1 MTFIQNITIQNN
13 IRLAARTH
21 FWQNFH
27 TSLVLLIPAE
37 GCRLLSDV
45 IGQCLRKL
53 TCTIKSFYDL
63 TWDRLNYL
71 ILGAD
76 YMSRVVP
83 ACRVD
88 SAKRVDYE
96 IAITCTRP
104 AGLSLLITI

>member
-1 MTFIQNITIQNN
+1 MFCTYIQHIHIHILQD
-13 IRLAARTH
+13 A
-21 FWQNFH
+21 
-27 TSLVLLIPAE
+27 VLGVVVSKA
-37 GCRLLSDV
+37 
-45 IGQCLRKL
+45 
-53 TCTIKSFYDL
+53 F
-63 TWDRLNYL
+63 

-104 AGLSLLITI
+104 TGLSLLITI